1 MQKKNILIIG
11 HTGFIGQKL
20 LEKIKKGKNKIF
32 LISRKISKKVKIKNE
47 YEYDVFDN
55 YDWFKYLKNNMTI
68 FFLAFN
74 NNLYELEKNKNY
86 VLKVAKFCFNFN
98 EYIIKKKIKV
108 NFIFT
113 STATI
118 YGITNKNRIVNEKF
132 TDNPLS
138 IYDKSKL
145 YFEKIF
151 INYSSNKNLNFVSL
165 RLTNIYGY
173 YFHHRQL
180 NRGFLN
186 KLINKSINNTN
197 IKIFGDGSNQRSYI
211 YIDDLIN
218 AILITAKKIN
228 KLRSKIFL
236 ICDNK
241 SYSFNQITNI
251 IQKIL
256 KKKIKIKKIKYPKL
270 IHKIEKRSFIGNNSL
285 FKKKTGWSPK
295 IKLNFGINKII
306 QETLRD
312 NK

>member
-1 MQKKNILIIG
+1 MQKKNFLIIG

-20 LEKIKKGKNKIF
+20 LEKIKKEKNQFF

-47 YEYDVFDN
+47 YEYDVFN
-55 YDWFKYLKNNMTI
+55 NFKWFKYLKNNMTI
-68 FFLAFN
+68 FFLAYN
-74 NNLYELEKNKNY
+74 NNLYELEKNRNY
-86 VLKVAKFCFNFN
+86 ILKIIKFCICFN

-118 YGITNKNRIVNEKF
+118 YGITKQNQIVNEEF
-132 TDNPLS
+132 PDNPLS

-145 YFEKIF
+145 YFENIF
-151 INYSSNKNLNFVSL
+151 MNYSRNKNLNFVSL

-173 YFHHRQL
+173 YLHNKQL

-186 KLINKSINNTN
+186 KLINKSINNTD
-197 IKIFGDGSNQRSYI
+197 IKIFGNGSNQRSYV
-211 YIDDLIN
+211 YIDDLID

-241 SYSFNQITNI
+241 SYSFNQVINI
-251 IQKIL
+251 IKKNL
-256 KKKIKIKKIKYPKL
+256 KKKMKIKKVKYPKL
-270 IHKIEKRSFIGNNSL
+270 IHKIEKRSFIGNNSF
-285 FKKKTGWSPK
+285 FKKETGWSPK
-295 IKLNFGINKII
+295 VKLNFGINKII
-306 QETLRD
+306 KETLMD

>member
-1 MQKKNILIIG
+1 MQKKKILIIG

-20 LEKIKKGKNKIF
+20 LEKIKKEKNQIF

-47 YEYDVFDN
+47 YQYDVFNN
-55 YDWFKYLKNNMTI
+55 YEWFKYLKNNMTI
-68 FFLAFN
+68 FFLAYN
-74 NNLYELEKNKNY
+74 NNLYELEKNRNY
-86 VLKVAKFCFNFN
+86 ILKIAKFCISFN
-98 EYIIKKKIKV
+98 EYIIKKKLKV

-118 YGITNKNRIVNEKF
+118 YGITNQNQIVNEKF
-132 TDNPLS
+132 PDNPLS

-145 YFEKIF
+145 YFENIF
-151 INYSSNKNLNFVSL
+151 MKYSRNKNLNFVSL

-173 YFHHRQL
+173 YLHNKQI

-186 KLINKSINNTN
+186 KLINKSINNTD
-197 IKIFGDGSNQRSYI
+197 IKIFGNGSNQRSYV
-211 YIDDLIN
+211 YIDDLID

-251 IQKIL
+251 IKKNL

-270 IHKIEKRSFIGNNSL
+270 IHKIEKRSFIGSNSF
-285 FKKKTGWSPK
+285 FKKETGWTPK
-295 IKLNFGINKII
+295 IKLNFGINRII
-306 QETLRD
+306 RETLMD

>member
-1 MQKKNILIIG
+1 MQKKNFLIIG

-20 LEKIKKGKNKIF
+20 LEKIKKEKNQFF

-47 YEYDVFDN
+47 YEYDVFN
-55 YDWFKYLKNNMTI
+55 NFKWFKYLKNNMTI
-68 FFLAFN
+68 FFLAYN
-74 NNLYELEKNKNY
+74 NNLYELEKNRNY
-86 VLKVAKFCFNFN
+86 ILKIIKFCICFN

-118 YGITNKNRIVNEKF
+118 YGITKQDQIVNEEF
-132 TDNPLS
+132 PDNPLS

-145 YFEKIF
+145 YFENIF
-151 INYSSNKNLNFVSL
+151 MNYSRNKNLNFVSL

-173 YFHHRQL
+173 YLHNKQL

-186 KLINKSINNTN
+186 KLINKSINNTD
-197 IKIFGDGSNQRSYI
+197 IKIFGNGSNQRSYV
-211 YIDDLIN
+211 YIDDLID
-218 AILITAKKIN
+218 ALLITEKKMN

-241 SYSFNQITNI
+241 SYSFNQVINI
-251 IQKIL
+251 IKKNL
-256 KKKIKIKKIKYPKL
+256 KKKMKIKKVKYPKL
-270 IHKIEKRSFIGNNSL
+270 IHKIEKRSFIGNNSF
-285 FKKKTGWSPK
+285 FKKETGWSPK
-295 IKLNFGINKII
+295 VKLNFGINKII
-306 QETLRD
+306 KETLMD

>member
-1 MQKKNILIIG
+1 MQKKNFLIIG

-20 LEKIKKGKNKIF
+20 LDKIKKEKNQFF

-47 YEYDVFDN
+47 YEYDVFNN
-55 YDWFKYLKNNMTI
+55 YKWFKYLKNNMTI
-68 FFLAFN
+68 FFLAYN
-74 NNLYELEKNKNY
+74 NNLYELEKNRNY
-86 VLKVAKFCFNFN
+86 ILKIIKFCICFN

-118 YGITNKNRIVNEKF
+118 YGITKQNQIVNEEF
-132 TDNPLS
+132 PDNPLS

-145 YFEKIF
+145 YFENIF
-151 INYSSNKNLNFVSL
+151 MNYSRNKNLNFVSL

-173 YFHHRQL
+173 YFHNKQL

-186 KLINKSINNTN
+186 KLINKSINNSD
-197 IKIFGDGSNQRSYI
+197 IKVFGNGSNQRSYV
-211 YIDDLIN
+211 YIDDLID

-241 SYSFNQITNI
+241 SYSFNQVINI
-251 IQKIL
+251 IKKNL
-256 KKKIKIKKIKYPKL
+256 KKKMKIKKVKYPKL
-270 IHKIEKRSFIGNNSL
+270 IHKIEKRSFIGNNSF
-285 FKKKTGWSPK
+285 FKKETGWSPK
-295 IKLNFGINKII
+295 VKLNFGINKII
-306 QETLRD
+306 KETLMD

>member
-1 MQKKNILIIG
+1 MQKKKILIIG

-20 LEKIKKGKNKIF
+20 LEKIKKEKNQIF

-47 YEYDVFDN
+47 YQYDVFNN
-55 YDWFKYLKNNMTI
+55 YKWFKYLKNNMTI
-68 FFLAFN
+68 FFLAYN
-74 NNLYELEKNKNY
+74 NNLYELEKNRNY
-86 VLKVAKFCFNFN
+86 ILKIAKFCIRFN
-98 EYIIKKKIKV
+98 EYIIKKKLKV

-118 YGITNKNRIVNEKF
+118 YGITNQNQIVNEEF
-132 TDNPLS
+132 PDNPLS

-145 YFEKIF
+145 YFENIF
-151 INYSSNKNLNFVSL
+151 MNYSRNKNLNFVSL
-165 RLTNIYGY
+165 RLTNIYGHY
-173 YFHHRQL
+173 LHNKQI

-186 KLINKSINNTN
+186 KLIKKSINNTD
-197 IKIFGDGSNQRSYI
+197 IKIFGNGSNQRSYV
-211 YIDDLIN
+211 YIDDLID

-251 IQKIL
+251 IKKNL
-256 KKKIKIKKIKYPKL
+256 KKKMKIKKIKYPKL
-270 IHKIEKRSFIGNNSL
+270 IHKIEKRSFIGSNSF
-285 FKKKTGWSPK
+285 FKKETGWSPK
-295 IKLNFGINKII
+295 IKLNIGINRII
-306 QETLRD
+306 KETLMD

>member
-1 MQKKNILIIG
+1 MQKKNFLIIG

-20 LEKIKKGKNKIF
+20 LEKIKKEKDHFF

-47 YEYDVFDN
+47 YEYDVFNN
-55 YDWFKYLKNNMTI
+55 YKWFKFLKNNMTI
-68 FFLAFN
+68 FFLAYN
-74 NNLYELEKNKNY
+74 NNLYELEKNRNY
-86 VLKVAKFCFNFN
+86 ILKITKFCVCFN

-118 YGITNKNRIVNEKF
+118 YGITKQNQIVNEEF
-132 TDNPLS
+132 PDNPLS

-145 YFEKIF
+145 YFENIF
-151 INYSSNKNLNFVSL
+151 MNYSRNKNLNFVSL

-173 YFHHRQL
+173 YLHNKQL

-186 KLINKSINNTN
+186 KLINKSINNTD
-197 IKIFGDGSNQRSYI
+197 IKIFGNGSNQRSYV
-211 YIDDLIN
+211 YIDDLID
-218 AILITAKKIN
+218 ALLITAKKIN

-241 SYSFNQITNI
+241 SYSFNQVINI
-251 IQKIL
+251 IKKNL
-256 KKKIKIKKIKYPKL
+256 KKKMKIKKVKYPKL
-270 IHKIEKRSFIGNNSL
+270 IHKIEKRSFIGNNSF
-285 FKKKTGWSPK
+285 FKKETGWSPK
-295 IKLNFGINKII
+295 VKLNFGINKII
-306 QETLRD
+306 KETLMD

>member
-1 MQKKNILIIG
+1 MQKKNFLIIG

-20 LEKIKKGKNKIF
+20 LEKIKKEKNQFF

-47 YEYDVFDN
+47 YEYDVFNN
-55 YDWFKYLKNNMTI
+55 YKWFKYLKNNMTI
-68 FFLAFN
+68 FFLAYN
-74 NNLYELEKNKNY
+74 NNLYELEKNRNY
-86 VLKVAKFCFNFN
+86 ISKIIKFCICFN

-118 YGITNKNRIVNEKF
+118 YGITNQNQIVNEKF
-132 TDNPLS
+132 PDNPLS

-145 YFEKIF
+145 YFENIF
-151 INYSSNKNLNFVSL
+151 MKYSRNKNLNFVSL

-173 YFHHRQL
+173 YLHNKQI

-186 KLINKSINNTN
+186 KLINKSINNTD
-197 IKIFGDGSNQRSYI
+197 IKIFGNGSNQRSYV
-211 YIDDLIN
+211 YIDDLID

-251 IQKIL
+251 IKKNL
-256 KKKIKIKKIKYPKL
+256 KKKMKIKKIKYPKL
-270 IHKIEKRSFIGNNSL
+270 IHKIEKRSFIGSNSF
-285 FKKKTGWSPK
+285 FKKETGWTPK
-295 IKLNFGINKII
+295 IKLNFGINRII
-306 QETLRD
+306 RETLMD

>member
-1 MQKKNILIIG
+1 MQKKNFLIIG

-20 LEKIKKGKNKIF
+20 LEKIKKEKNQFF

-47 YEYDVFDN
+47 YEYDVFN
-55 YDWFKYLKNNMTI
+55 NFKWFKYLKNNMTI
-68 FFLAFN
+68 FFLAYN
-74 NNLYELEKNKNY
+74 NNLYELEKNRNY
-86 VLKVAKFCFNFN
+86 ISKIIKFCICFN

-118 YGITNKNRIVNEKF
+118 YGITKQNQIVNEEF
-132 TDNPLS
+132 PDNPLS

-145 YFEKIF
+145 YFENIF
-151 INYSSNKNLNFVSL
+151 MNYSRNKNLNFVSL

-173 YFHHRQL
+173 YLHNKQL

-186 KLINKSINNTN
+186 KLINKSINNTD
-197 IKIFGDGSNQRSYI
+197 IKIFGNGSNQRSYV
-211 YIDDLIN
+211 YIDDLID
-218 AILITAKKIN
+218 ALLITEKKMN

-241 SYSFNQITNI
+241 SYSFNQVINI
-251 IQKIL
+251 IKKNL
-256 KKKIKIKKIKYPKL
+256 KKKMKIKKVKYPKL
-270 IHKIEKRSFIGNNSL
+270 IHKIEKRSFIGNNSF
-285 FKKKTGWSPK
+285 FKKETGWSPK
-295 IKLNFGINKII
+295 VKLNFGINKII
-306 QETLRD
+306 KETLMD

>member
-1 MQKKNILIIG
+1 MQKKKILIIG

-20 LEKIKKGKNKIF
+20 LEKIKKEKNQIF

-47 YEYDVFDN
+47 YQYDVFNN
-55 YDWFKYLKNNMTI
+55 YKWFKYLKNNMTI
-68 FFLAFN
+68 FFLAYN
-74 NNLYELEKNKNY
+74 NNLYELEKNRNY
-86 VLKVAKFCFNFN
+86 ILKIAKFCIRFN
-98 EYIIKKKIKV
+98 EYIIKKKLKV

-118 YGITNKNRIVNEKF
+118 YGITNQNQIVNEEF
-132 TDNPLS
+132 PDNPLS

-145 YFEKIF
+145 YFENIF
-151 INYSSNKNLNFVSL
+151 MNYSRNKNLNFVSL
-165 RLTNIYGY
+165 RLTNIYGHY
-173 YFHHRQL
+173 LHNKQI

-186 KLINKSINNTN
+186 KLIKKSINNTD
-197 IKIFGDGSNQRSYI
+197 IKIFGNGSNQRSYV
-211 YIDDLIN
+211 YIDDLID

-251 IQKIL
+251 IKKNL
-256 KKKIKIKKIKYPKL
+256 KKKMKIKKIKYPKL
-270 IHKIEKRSFIGNNSL
+270 IHKIEKRSFIGSNSF
-285 FKKKTGWSPK
+285 FKKETGWSPK
-295 IKLNFGINKII
+295 IKLNFGINRII
-306 QETLRD
+306 KETLMD